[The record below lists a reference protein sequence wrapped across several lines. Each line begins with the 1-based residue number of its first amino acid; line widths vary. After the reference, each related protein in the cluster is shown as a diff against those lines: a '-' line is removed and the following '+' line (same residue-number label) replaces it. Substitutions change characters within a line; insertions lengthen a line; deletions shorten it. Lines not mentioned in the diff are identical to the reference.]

1 MTSVLNLAV
10 DGASIGERIS
20 TALSDSLLGMVV
32 VFSALIILWVVI
44 ELFHSI
50 VSKVTEKSKKK
61 EEASGA
67 APVQEIP
74 AEAVPEEEDEAAIV
88 AAITAAISV
97 MTEAPVGSFRVVSFK
112 RAESNAH
119 WNRR

>member
-1 MTSVLNLAV
+1 MTTVLNLAV
-10 DGASIGERIS
+10 DGASLGERIG
-20 TALSDSLLGMVV
+20 TALTDSLLGISV
-32 VFSALIILWVVI
+32 VFAALIILWVVI
-44 ELFHSI
+44 EIFHACI
-50 VSKVTEKSKKK
+50 SKATERAKKKDEASEAVTETS
-61 EEASGA
+61 
-67 APVQEIP
+67 APES
-74 AEAVPEEEDEAAIV
+74 AVTEEEDEAAIV